1 MKRVSRFLPVLVGPA
16 GLLLLLG
23 GCGGGYGGDGG
34 ASASNQ
40 ITSIE
45 VTPAEATIT
54 MDGTQQFTA
63 VASNDSGDTVAAG
76 SLDWRS
82 SDATVAEVDSDGLA
96 TAVGAGTTTITARK
110 DTSSVYAGGGIVISN
125 EAELTVTDSSGLS
138 GIAAAPAP
146 MNKALV
152 VVRDQAGNSQTV
164 VTDATGRFRASVAG
178 MTPPF
183 LLQVSDQQGH
193 RLFSAGVR
201 TGVVNV
207 NPLTDLL
214 VRAWFRAH
222 AMDADAAFGGSQA
235 PGGPDAGAL
244 EDLSGALEKA
254 FRDTLSGQG
263 LAQAEFS
270 FFTTPYTLDGAG
282 FDRVLTLLRARVGP
296 SQMTIDDAL
305 SGRHADVI
313 LTSPEGAML
322 RIRSRLGELTTVPLL
337 RDSG

>member
-1 MKRVSRFLPVLVGPA
+1 MHPFSRFLPVALVPA
-16 GLLLLLG
+16 GFLLVLG

-34 ASASNQ
+34 ASAANQ

-63 VASNDSGDTVAAG
+63 VASNDAGDTVAPG

-82 SDATVAEVDSDGLA
+82 SNTAVAEVDSDGLA
-96 TAVGAGTTTITARK
+96 TAVGPGTAMITARK
-110 DTSSVYAGGGIVISN
+110 DTSSVYSGGGIVISN
-125 EAELTVTDSSGLS
+125 QAELTVTDSSGLS
-138 GIAAAPAP
+138 GMAAAPAP
-146 MNKALV
+146 MSKALV

-164 VTDATGRFRASVAG
+164 VADATGRFRASVAG

-183 LLQVSDQQGH
+183 LLQVSDAQGR

-201 TGVVNV
+201 PGVVNV

-214 VRAWFRAH
+214 VRAWFSAH
-222 AMDADAAFGGSQA
+222 ARDADAAFSGSDA

-244 EDLSGALEKA
+244 DTMSRALAKA
-254 FRDTLSGQG
+254 FRDTLAGQG
-263 LAQAEFS
+263 LEPAKFS
-270 FFTTPYTLDGAG
+270 FFSTPQAG
-282 FDRVLTLLRARVGP
+282 GGGGMDRVLTLLRARVGP

-305 SGRHADVI
+305 SGRHADI
-313 LTSPEGAML
+313 LASPDGLEFRVRPGPEEA
-322 RIRSRLGELTTVPLL
+322 TAAPLF
-337 RDSG
+337 RDDF